1 MGYTDTTTHGDEV
14 RVRALYD
21 QLRTA
26 TRLDEATADAVVR
39 AARPHAEAV
48 LRSAPE
54 HGLQVSARLVPPAE
68 ARGGS
73 LIPAW
78 PLRGADGRVTVE
90 FVSDWGAMLA
100 AWCASVGDADGAA
113 TGLVELVRSGERQWV
128 GIANDV
134 LQLYVPDPPAGTYS
148 MVRHHALMLVAATL
162 WLGPERA
169 HRWLDGH
176 SVVAG
181 AFLDRLDGRPL
192 WDVVDSAEQ
201 GLGAL
206 LADPRAHGTATDVV
220 TWLDADADSAAAYR
234 AYLGAASLGLAALL
248 ATAPAE
254 GSPSAWVRALVYD
267 EHPGPDFNRDR
278 IEAFARRHQR
288 PKRA

>member
-1 MGYTDTTTHGDEV
+1 MSVQVY
-14 RVRALYD
+14 YD
-21 QLRTA
+21 LLGA
-26 TRLDEATADAVVR
+26 AARLDEATASEIVL

-48 LRSAPE
+48 LRPAPE
-54 HGLQVSARLVPPAE
+54 DGLQVSARLVPPAS

-78 PLRGADGRVTVE
+78 PLPGAEGRVTIE
-90 FVSDWGAMLA
+90 FVADWGAMLA
-100 AWCASVGDADGAA
+100 AWCASVGDAGEAA
-113 TGLVELVRSGERQWV
+113 AGLVELVRSGERQRV

-162 WLGPERA
+162 WLGRERA
-169 HRWLDGH
+169 RRWLDGH

-181 AFLDRLDGRPL
+181 AFLDRLDGREL
-192 WDVVDSAEQ
+192 WDAVDAAER
-201 GLGAL
+201 GLRTL
-206 LADPRAHGTATDVV
+206 LADSRAHGTAADVV
-220 TWLDADADSAAAYR
+220 SWLEADAASAAAYR

-254 GSPSAWVRALVYD
+254 GDASAWVQALVYD
-267 EHPGPDFNRDR
+267 EHPDPDFNRNR
-278 IEAFARRHQR
+278 IEAFARRHR
-288 PKRA
+288 PTSA